1 MVAASCFSAL
11 RHTLL
16 AGKWP
21 QNLSV
26 VLDAIWRHKMC
37 FSSHSS
43 LRRMTSQRVTRC
55 SVFSLSLSLFYF
67 FFVSIDEHKKCT
79 LIRILMYGATALQ
92 NTQMQKIQIFFFVP
106 QLREQVC
113 LFCNHLLCTV
123 QHITSPSTPEHI
135 LCTKFLHP
143 VLHPVCLCRHALKFD
158 DQKA

>member
-92 NTQMQKIQIFFFVP
+92 NTQMQKIQIFFLSHSCANKCACSVTICCAQYNTLRLPALRNTFCVRSFCTQCFTQCVFVDT
-106 QLREQVC
+106 
-113 LFCNHLLCTV
+113 H
-123 QHITSPSTPEHI
+123 
-135 LCTKFLHP
+135 
-143 VLHPVCLCRHALKFD
+143 
-158 DQKA
+158 